1 MYDIV
6 ICGAGVAGCSFARYT
21 ASKGLKV
28 LLLDKKPKEKLGHD
42 WWDAVTQEVFKDTQ
56 TAPPLPPERLNYSAS
71 IYTSPD
77 GKTRM
82 QVLSGKKFSID
93 RKLLAKR
100 LLKIAL
106 EAGTEFQDKT
116 KVLKPIVSE
125 DRIRGVYIQDR
136 NKEERDVSARLIVD
150 ATGIDAIL
158 RKQIPFESDFEKEIR
173 REDTFILYREI
184 RETTTSRNERI
195 VRFGHHKGVSWISFR
210 QKGLVDILAG
220 TFNLPNHDNP
230 KSIVKEYLEEYKED
244 IGDKIIR
251 AGYGGIIPVRRCLDS
266 FIANN
271 FLLMGDSASQINP
284 IDGSGVAASMYA
296 GYYAAFSVVQAFKQN
311 KPLDKKT
318 LWNYNFTYKTKIGS
332 DFAALDIIRL
342 FLMGINDQEQDLNYL
357 FKRGIIEARDIQ
369 RSNEQKSTFST
380 LKKLLKG
387 IDRISLLKNLRK
399 TIRLSKEAAAV
410 YRDYP
415 PEYDPSKFADWQ
427 KKLRAIYD
435 EIPRPLEGRRS
446 RPP

>member
-28 LLLDKKPKEKLGHD
+28 LLLDKNPKEKLGHD
-42 WWDAVTQEVFKDTQ
+42 WWDSVAQEVFEDTQ
-56 TAPPLPPERLNYSAS
+56 TPPPLPPERLNYSAS

-77 GKTRM
+77 GKSRT
-82 QVLSGKKFSID
+82 QVLSSKKYSID

-100 LLKIAL
+100 LLKLAL

-116 KVLKPIVSE
+116 KVLKPIVSD
-125 DRIRGVYIQDR
+125 DRIRGVYIQDK
-136 NKEERDVSARLIVD
+136 NKEERDVSAQLIVD

-184 RETTTSRNERI
+184 REAITARNERI
-195 VRFGHHKGVSWISFR
+195 VRFGHHKGVSWISFS

-230 KSIVKEYLEEYKED
+230 KNIVKEYLQEYKED
-244 IGDKIIR
+244 IGDRIIR
-251 AGYGGIIPVRRCLDS
+251 AGCGGIIPVRRCLDS

-284 IDGSGVAASMYA
+284 IDGSGVAASIYA
-296 GYYAAFSVVQAFKQN
+296 GYYAAFPVVQAFKQN

-332 DFAALDIIRL
+332 DFVTLDIIRL
-342 FLMGINDQEQDLNYL
+342 FFMGRNNQEQDLNYL
-357 FKRGIIEARDIQ
+357 FRRGIIEPRDLKG
-369 RSNEQKSTFST
+369 SNEQKSTFST

-387 IDRISLLKNLRK
+387 IDRISLLKNLKK
-399 TIRLSKEAAAV
+399 TVRLSKEAAAV
-410 YRDYP
+410 YQDYP
-415 PEYDPSKFADWQ
+415 SEYEPSEFADWQ
-427 KKLRAIYD
+427 KKIRSIYN
-435 EIPRPLEGRRS
+435 EIPTE
-446 RPP
+446 

>member
-1 MYDIV
+1 MYDII

-56 TAPPLPPERLNYSAS
+56 TPPPLPPERLHYSAS

-82 QVLSGKKFSID
+82 QMLSGKKFSID

-125 DRIRGVYIQDR
+125 DRIRGVYVQDR
-136 NKEERDVSARLIVD
+136 NKEERDVFARLIVD

-184 RETTTSRNERI
+184 REATTSRNERI

-220 TFNLPNHDNP
+220 IFNLPNHDNP
-230 KSIVKEYLEEYKED
+230 KNIVKEYLEEYKED

-251 AGYGGIIPVRRCLDS
+251 AGYVGIIPVRRCLDS

-332 DFAALDIIRL
+332 DFVALDIIRL
-342 FLMGINDQEQDLNYL
+342 FLMGRNDQEQDLNYL

-415 PEYDPSKFADWQ
+415 PEYEPSKFADWQ

-435 EIPRPLEGRRS
+435 EIPTE
-446 RPP
+446 

>member
-1 MYDIV
+1 MYDII

-21 ASKGLKV
+21 ASQGLKV
-28 LLLDKKPKEKLGHD
+28 LLLDKNPKEKLGHD

-56 TAPPLPPERLNYSAS
+56 TPPPLPPERLNYSAS

-77 GKTRM
+77 GKNRM
-82 QVLSGKKFSID
+82 QVLSGKKYSID

-125 DRIRGVYIQDR
+125 DRIRGVYIQDK
-136 NKEERDVSARLIVD
+136 NKEERNVSAKLIVD
-150 ATGIDAIL
+150 ATGIDAVL
-158 RKQIPFESDFEKEIR
+158 RKQIPFESDFEKEIKR
-173 REDTFILYREI
+173 KDTFILYREI
-184 RETTTSRNERI
+184 REAISSRNERI

-230 KSIVKEYLEEYKED
+230 KNIVKEYLQEYEED
-244 IGDKIIR
+244 IGERIVR

-296 GYYAAFSVVQAFKQN
+296 GYYAAFPVVQAFKQN
-311 KPLDKKT
+311 IPLDKKA

-332 DFAALDIIRL
+332 DFVALDIIRL

-399 TIRLSKEAAAV
+399 TIRLSKEAAAI
-410 YRDYP
+410 YRDYS
-415 PEYDPSKFADWQ
+415 PEYEPLKFTEWQ
-427 KKLRAIYD
+427 KKIRAIYD
-435 EIPRPLEGRRS
+435 EIPIE
-446 RPP
+446 